1 MFIDA
6 LDERRG
12 DSFAFLSS
20 LDELRQ
26 KLKQLGRPRFRLSC
40 READWY
46 VNGVAELAEV
56 APAGQVAALWLDA
69 LTPEDV
75 ESLLRHWSP
84 RRVADPQVFLER
96 ARQHGMT
103 PLLGN
108 PLLLGM
114 LVDAV
119 SGNDWP
125 NSRQATYEL
134 ACNKMAVEHND
145 VRRRSAASPP
155 MLVQDTL
162 AAAGQLCALML
173 LSDAHA
179 FTMDPIDDERGV
191 IQFATLPAELVGSA
205 RATSECLSS
214 KLFVADGDRRV
225 PRHRTVAEYLA
236 AKALAQKIGDYALHK
251 PYLISARLGRPR
263 LLCRLSCA
271 RPSPGVP
278 FPLGV
283 RPVDSHRPRKS
294 FEQSRQREVASSS
307 RIRAT

>member
-1 MFIDA
+1 MDPEYFVERSATFKGDDGSTSARTLSGWRHLDSYELLGEPGAGKSTAFEQEARAIGPGARYVTARSLLTLGPPDGWTNEILFIDA

-12 DSFAFLSS
+12 DSSAFLSS

-26 KLKQLGRPRFRLSC
+26 KLKQLGQPRFRLSC

-56 APAGQVAALWLDA
+56 APAGQVAALWLDP

-84 RRVADPQVFLER
+84 RRVANPEAFLER
-96 ARQHGMT
+96 ARQRGMT

-145 VRRRSAASPP
+145 VRRRSAASPEWRRSP
-155 MLVQDTL
+155 
-162 AAAGQLCALML
+162 
-173 LSDAHA
+173 
-179 FTMDPIDDERGV
+179 
-191 IQFATLPAELVGSA
+191 AT
-205 RATSECLSS
+205 RC
-214 KLFVADGDRRV
+214 
-225 PRHRTVAEYLA
+225 
-236 AKALAQKIGDYALHK
+236 
-251 PYLISARLGRPR
+251 
-263 LLCRLSCA
+263 
-271 RPSPGVP
+271 
-278 FPLGV
+278 
-283 RPVDSHRPRKS
+283 
-294 FEQSRQREVASSS
+294 
-307 RIRAT
+307 